1 MYMSGRLLTAAAGFL
16 CELGLIGLEVVESF
30 SGILVSQALED
41 LLDGF
46 LDELLTVI
54 ARNVD
59 ICQSGFVDDVEKFF
73 L

>member
-1 MYMSGRLLTAAAGFL
+1 MSGCFLTAAAGFL

-30 SGILVSQALED
+30 PWILVSKALED
-41 LLDGF
+41 LLDGL
-46 LDELLTVI
+46 LDELLPVI

-59 ICQSGFVDDVEKFF
+59 ICQSGFVDDIEKFF